1 MDPSVLAASP
11 SGVSVV
17 HPLGHSRELTGEQLF
32 FNADTTTS
40 LKDRLEKE
48 GKLPCPSSL
57 ASE

>member
-17 HPLGHSRELTGEQLF
+17 HPLGHRELTGEQRF
-32 FNADTTTS
+32 FNADTTAS
-40 LKDRLEKE
+40 HKDRLEKE
-48 GKLPCPSSL
+48 GKLRCPSSL